1 MLDTDAHTPVS
12 GILLSFTLNLAW
24 NLHAAGHSER
34 CSDGGE
40 DGYDEVDNH
49 LPGFFLSCR
58 HNEKI

>member
-1 MLDTDAHTPVS
+1 MFTPVS
-12 GILLSFTLNLAW
+12 GISIITLNLAW